1 MRRKFHPLFLI
12 VLALIGIGIVYQFVM
27 YPKGLII
34 PIAVFA
40 VVFLLY
46 KFPPGGLRRNR
57 ARHAGSAADRAKA
70 KTKNGQR
77 KTVPFRVIE
86 GGKDDDNL
94 PKYH

>member
-1 MRRKFHPLFLI
+1 MRRKLHPMFL
-12 VLALIGIGIVYQFVM
+12 VLLGLIGIGIVYQLM
-27 YPKGLII
+27 ASPSQLII
-34 PIAVFA
+34 PLAVFA

-46 KFPPGGLRRNR
+46 KFPPGGIRGSR
-57 ARHAGSAADRAKA
+57 AYKTGTSADRAKP
-70 KTKNGQR
+70 KSKSSQR